1 LVNYMGRIILMMIEM
16 EMEMEMGLMELAVGV

>member
-1 LVNYMGRIILMMIEM
+1 VVNYMGRIILMMIEM